1 MLGPNTGKIYF
12 KSNRIVGNLG
22 SWASVEYEDTFL
34 FREGG
39 EGVSSVGRS
48 LQGKLPSHSFC
59 LLKTESSFY
68 LCGRQAFFYLQT
80 AIV

>member
-1 MLGPNTGKIYF
+1 MKGF
-12 KSNRIVGNLG
+12 H
-22 SWASVEYEDTFL
+22 SV
-34 FREGG
+34 REGG
-39 EGVSSVGRS
+39 GGGGGEEGSQNKELEGFAWGRS

-68 LCGRQAFFYLQT
+68 LCGRLAFFYLQT